1 MPADRTETPDIQAAQ
16 AVSVGDWVV
25 TGPDPPVDTSIA
37 IADVSLIK
45 VYLGLSTLSSS
56 ISFLQDREEALDHP
70 VPGGGV
76 VAQVSEDTVQ
86 PGSVQLSIVD
96 KEQYQQTGQ
105 TLVVQEHPSSEL
117 DIVRSSQSC
126 SILLMTWATPSYTSP

>member
-25 TGPDPPVDTSIA
+25 TVPDPPVDTSIA

-56 ISFLQDREEALDHP
+56 ISFLQDREEALNHP
-70 VPGGGV
+70 VLGGGM
-76 VAQVSEDTVQ
+76 VAHVSEDTVQ
-86 PGSVQLSIVD
+86 PGGAQLSIVN
-96 KEQYQQTGQ
+96 KERKQVKPKEHGR
-105 TLVVQEHPSSEL
+105 LVG
-117 DIVRSSQSC
+117 D
-126 SILLMTWATPSYTSP
+126 